1 MAQRFSISFLRMKDE
16 LGAKVILLFIY
27 AIDIWN
33 IFNIIRF
40 LFAILSLKEN

>member
-16 LGAKVILLFIY
+16 LGGKGNTFIY
-27 AIDIWN
+27 LCNRYIWN

-40 LFAILSLKEN
+40 LFAI